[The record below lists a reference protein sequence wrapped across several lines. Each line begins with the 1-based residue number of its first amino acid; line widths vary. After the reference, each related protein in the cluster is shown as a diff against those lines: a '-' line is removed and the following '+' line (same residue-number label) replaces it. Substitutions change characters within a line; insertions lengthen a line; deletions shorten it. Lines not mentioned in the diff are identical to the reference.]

1 MGVVGGGGAGV
12 KFTLSYCNF
21 YVFFFLLLLYLRIDN
36 RRQVPFWWR
45 RTILGTSIRL
55 SRSNTCIIYLLLPYF
70 MAVLLI

>member
-1 MGVVGGGGAGV
+1 MNNSGVI
-12 KFTLSYCNF
+12 
-21 YVFFFLLLLYLRIDN
+21 RIDN